1 MSFVLAGKM
10 HIDQGGDVYV
20 SVKDIAQCVAPD
32 NSLDAMNRT
41 LRQLRHWTQSDILRP
56 ASAKNTGT
64 GTPRIY
70 PEEPTLFLAAVLL
83 ELHRYGATVD
93 IMKPVAEAIYDDW
106 VDGPAESQFF
116 VQTDEATMLLQLAWT
131 VDPETARFKDVN
143 VNLFH
148 DYVGLGEGKLDIQ
161 PCSSIVLNLN
171 QIYNRIDTN
180 WYQDKVETYWKKR
193 MAEEDHG

>member
-1 MSFVLAGKM
+1 MQ
-10 HIDQGGDVYV
+10 IDQHGDVYV

-41 LRQLRHWTQSDILRP
+41 LRQIRHWTQSDILRP
-56 ASAKNTGT
+56 ENAKNTGT

-93 IMKPVAEAIYDDW
+93 IMKPVADTIYDDW
-106 VDGPAESQFF
+106 VDGSAESQFF
-116 VQTDEATMLLQLAWT
+116 VQTNEATMLLQLAWT
-131 VDPETARFKDVN
+131 VDPETGRFNDVN
-143 VNLFH
+143 VNLYH
-148 DYVGLGEGKLDIQ
+148 DYVGLSEGELDKQ

-171 QIYNRIDTN
+171 QIYDRIDTS
-180 WYQDKVETYWKKR
+180 WYKDKVDAYWEKR
-193 MAEEDHG
+193 MPEE